1 MPPKFY
7 PLADVI
13 DEAGSAASNSGEPF
27 FSRVTARE
35 ATLAKPPATAVATRR
50 DDDGG
55 KKCRIFSRRRC

>member
-13 DEAGSAASNSGEPF
+13 DEAGSAASNSDEPF
-27 FSRVTARE
+27 FSRVTAGA
-35 ATLAKPPATAVATRR
+35 ATLAKSPPAGATRR
-50 DDDGG
+50 DDDSG